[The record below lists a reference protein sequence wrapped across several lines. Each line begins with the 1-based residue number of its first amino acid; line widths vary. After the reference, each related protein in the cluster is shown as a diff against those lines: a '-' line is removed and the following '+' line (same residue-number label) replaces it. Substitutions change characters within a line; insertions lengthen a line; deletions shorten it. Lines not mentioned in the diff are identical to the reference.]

1 MVVMSEVGSPEGVF
15 RSDALA
21 GQVALVTGASRG
33 IGLAIAAGFAAAGA
47 KVVISSRKQEQLDD
61 AAARLGPDVVGI
73 AANAGEEEQIH
84 KCVDATQQRFG
95 RIDVLVNNAGV
106 NPAVG
111 ATLDVEL
118 GALDKIM
125 KVNLRGP
132 LVWSRAVRD
141 AWMGEHGGSILNVAS
156 VGGLQ
161 HERGLG
167 PYNVSKAALVH
178 LTKVLAAELGPTVR
192 VNAIA
197 PGLVRTAFAATL
209 WRDGE
214 ERVARSLPAKRI
226 GEPGDIAGAAVFLAS
241 PAARWITGQVLAVDG
256 GALVA

>member
-1 MVVMSEVGSPEGVF
+1 MVTMSEVGQPGTVF
-15 RSDALA
+15 RQDALA

-47 KVVISSRKQEQLDD
+47 KVVISSRKQDQLDE
-61 AAARLGPDVVGI
+61 AAAHLGSGVVGI
-73 AANAGEEEQIH
+73 AANAGETDQIH
-84 KCVDATQQRFG
+84 ACVAAAQERFG
-95 RIDVLVNNAGV
+95 RIDILVNNAGV

-111 ATLDVEL
+111 STLDVDL
-118 GALDKIM
+118 GAFDKIM

-132 LVWSRAVRD
+132 VVWSRAVRD

-156 VGGLQ
+156 VGGLH

-178 LTKVLAAELGPTVR
+178 LTKVLATELGPAVR

-197 PGLVRTAFAATL
+197 PGLVRTAFAETL
-209 WRDGE
+209 WRDNE
-214 ERVARSLPAKRI
+214 ARVARTLPAKRI
-226 GEPGDIAGAAVFLAS
+226 GEPEDIAGAAVFLAS